1 MRGQDGIIAMRQRG
15 KRPAIVYLDTERD
28 HSTLKA
34 WQDWPNVSPA
44 IATVWVQPEDVP
56 HRLDLRFLVGL
67 VVLVTGRD
75 TMRVR
80 AVELAAMYAGAERVI
95 AAEVQPD
102 ANPDKPWSC
111 TDVRDTRVN
120 GQKVA

>member
-1 MRGQDGIIAMRQRG
+1 MRGHEAIIAMRQRG

-34 WQDWPNVSPA
+34 WQDWPGVSPA

-56 HRLDLRFLVGL
+56 HRLDLRFLVVL

-75 TMRVR
+75 AMRVR
-80 AVELAAMYAGAERVI
+80 SVEIAAIEAGAERVI
-95 AAEVQPD
+95 AAEVVAD
-102 ANPDKPWSC
+102 ANPLRDWSC
-111 TDVRDTRVN
+111 ADVRETRVD
-120 GQKVA
+120 GRKVA